1 MSISTANPQVATLT
15 RYRFVAVGSETSVSG
30 IDANGAVLAYVAGK
44 EQVYINGVLM
54 VRGQDYTGTSGTS
67 ITALSA
73 LAVNDVVEILTFSE
87 FVIANAVDQTLVNTK
102 GDLIVATADNV
113 VTNVAVGANNT
124 ILVADSAQTAGVKW
138 TDALTASIL
147 VSPEE
152 RTTVSATAATGALN
166 YDADTQGVLYYTT
179 NASGNWTLNVRG
191 SGSTTL
197 ASKLATGD
205 SVTISFLVTQGST
218 AYYMTALTIDGNAQ
232 TVKYSGGTAPAAGNA
247 SAVDVYTFTI
257 VKTAATP
264 TYTVFGA
271 GPVKYA

>member
-73 LAVNDVVEILTFSE
+73 LALNDVVEILTFSE

-102 GDLIVATADNV
+102 GDLIVATADNT

-124 ILVADSAQTAGVKW
+124 MLVADSAQTAGVKW

-152 RTTVSATAATGALN
+152 RTTVSATAATGTVQF
-166 YDADTQGVLYYTT
+166 DADTQGVLYYTT

-197 ASKLATGD
+197 ASKLATND
-205 SVTISFLVTQGST
+205 SLTISFLVTQGST

-232 TVKYSGGTAPAAGNA
+232 TVKYSGGTAPSAGNA
-247 SAVDVYTFTI
+247 SAIDVYTFTI
-257 VKTAATP
+257 IKTAATP
-264 TYTVFGA
+264 TYTVLGA

>member
-1 MSISTANPQVATLT
+1 MSISTASAQVATLS

-30 IDANGAVLAYVAGK
+30 VDANGNVLGYTVGM
-44 EQVYINGVLM
+44 EQVYLNGVML
-54 VRGQDYTGTSGTS
+54 VRGSDYTASSGTS
-67 ITALSA
+67 ITALTA
-73 LAVNDVVEILTFSE
+73 LVASDIVEILTFSP
-87 FVIANAVDQTLVNTK
+87 FTIANAVDQTLVNTK

-124 ILVADSAQTAGVKW
+124 MLVADSTQTAGVKW
-138 TDALTASIL
+138 TAAITDTIL

-166 YDADTQGVLYYTT
+166 FDADTQGVLYYTT

-197 ASKLATGD
+197 ASKLTTGD
-205 SVTISFLVTQGST
+205 SLTISFLVTQGST

-232 TVKYSGGTAPAAGNA
+232 TVKYSGGTAPSAGNA
-247 SAVDVYTFTI
+247 SSVDVYTFTI
-257 VKTAATP
+257 IKTAATP
-264 TYTVFGA
+264 TFTVFGA